1 MASTSLLSQLLL
13 VKSRFNISIHNH
25 CNHDMD
31 GKDVD
36 DDDLDMDNVDE
47 DDVDDNDDAHADSDD
62 HNNEVQ
68 FPIILSGARGE
79 RLIKIVW
86 MKMTWMTMTMS
97 NVHAHCHDNA
107 RRFPIILIRK

>member
-1 MASTSLLSQLLL
+1 MTLFEEKEYYRGNHFPFITAPL

-36 DDDLDMDNVDE
+36 DDDLDVDNVDE
-47 DDVDDNDDAHADSDD
+47 DDVDDNDDAHADGDD

-68 FPIILSGARGE
+68 FLSSARGRAYDQNCVDE
-79 RLIKIVW
+79 DDVDDYD
-86 MKMTWMTMTMS
+86 
-97 NVHAHCHDNA
+97 NVQCSCTL
-107 RRFPIILIRK
+107 P

>member
-36 DDDLDMDNVDE
+36 DDDLDVDN
-47 DDVDDNDDAHADSDD
+47 VDDNDDAHADSDD

-68 FPIILSGARGE
+68 FPIILSSARGE

-86 MKMTWMTMTMS
+86 MKMTWMTMTTS